1 LSVEDPAVA
10 RTIIAKYLNDSKY
23 NAVQEAARLWG
34 RYVNNSR
41 IISLANYEDDFVK
54 IDRYGFITVKED
66 FIRNLLI
73 RNGIF
78 VDDLLMGRVREILI
92 RHEVVEDKARI
103 AGKNKIEAQSEAM
116 MAEAEMIYNDVIL
129 RQAMHII
136 WKEANR
142 GADVID
148 KESSTLKFSDAWG
161 KGGEGYTGQGIPKP
175 SSLPAKPS
183 EEGKNKLGGIDF
195 RAMNILVQPMGNF
208 SGLDFTLP
216 KLNNLSSINIDE
228 EFGKIQNMVAG
239 GIIPSGMRI
248 KELIAACSQKK
259 EINSYAEEII
269 ICLADIFKLEE
280 ESLTRSSPEIKES
293 LVILDS
299 NRFVLQ

>member
-1 LSVEDPAVA
+1 
-10 RTIIAKYLNDSKY
+10 
-23 NAVQEAARLWG
+23 
-34 RYVNNSR
+34 
-41 IISLANYEDDFVK
+41 
-54 IDRYGFITVKED
+54 
-66 FIRNLLI
+66 
-73 RNGIF
+73 
-78 VDDLLMGRVREILI
+78 
-92 RHEVVEDKARI
+92 
-103 AGKNKIEAQSEAM
+103 
-116 MAEAEMIYNDVIL
+116 
-129 RQAMHII
+129 
-136 WKEANR
+136 
-142 GADVID
+142 
-148 KESSTLKFSDAWG
+148 
-161 KGGEGYTGQGIPKP
+161 
-175 SSLPAKPS
+175 
-183 EEGKNKLGGIDF
+183 
-195 RAMNILVQPMGNF
+195 MNILVQPMGNF